1 MQSVE
6 WSGIMSVIDRKKPL
20 KKRRVKSPSKAKAVG
35 LSAKPSRVAE
45 LRHRMHLTQAV
56 FARLIPVSLRSLAT
70 LESGKPPTDAVARRL
85 TELRRLINALSEVI
99 NKESLGAWLQTP
111 NEAFDG
117 LKPLEV
123 IDRGES
129 DRIWSMIYFLRS
141 GVAS

>member
-1 MQSVE
+1 M
-6 WSGIMSVIDRKKPL
+6 MSVIDRKKPL
-20 KKRRVKSPSKAKAVG
+20 KKRGVKSPSKAKAAG
-35 LSAKPSRVAE
+35 PSAKPSRVAE